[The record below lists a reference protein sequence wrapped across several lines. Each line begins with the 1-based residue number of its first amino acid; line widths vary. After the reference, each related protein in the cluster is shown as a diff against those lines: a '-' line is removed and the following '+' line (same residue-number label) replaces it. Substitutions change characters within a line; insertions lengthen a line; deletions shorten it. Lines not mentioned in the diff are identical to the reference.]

1 MKTPITTTP
10 YFSQA
15 RTALSPL
22 PSVSTA
28 FFSIREA
35 AAMTKTSQETI
46 RRAVRAGKI
55 PAYGARGRLR
65 VRLSDV
71 LQSYAPQRKA
81 AHGD

>member
-1 MKTPITTTP
+1 MTPTP
-10 YFSQA
+10 NQV
-15 RTALSPL
+15 RTNFAPL

-28 FFSIREA
+28 FVSIREA
-35 AAMTKTSQETI
+35 VAMTKTSQETT

-71 LQSYAPQRKA
+71 LQPYAPQRNA
-81 AHGD
+81 VRGD